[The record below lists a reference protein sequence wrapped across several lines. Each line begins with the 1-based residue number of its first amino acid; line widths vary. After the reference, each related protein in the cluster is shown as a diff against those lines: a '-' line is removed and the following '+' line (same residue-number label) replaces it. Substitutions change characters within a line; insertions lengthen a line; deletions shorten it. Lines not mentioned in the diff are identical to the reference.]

1 MQVQYVASILSIITP
16 VTVDKQDIFSFLVER
31 QALAV
36 RLDLCFRSVYF
47 IFLSGN
53 IFRTTEPISTKDC
66 TVTATG

>member
-1 MQVQYVASILSIITP
+1 MVLFLHVFLLHTTAHFL
-16 VTVDKQDIFSFLVER
+16 SFLVER

-47 IFLSGN
+47 YFFLSGN
-53 IFRTTEPISTKDC
+53 IFRTAEPISTKVC